1 MLKRM
6 FSGFFVV
13 AVASKDV
20 FSRVRCCIFPILVAG
35 LSLGVGC
42 VVGFCFCGIDSQ
54 HLLFEVTFVTFAII
68 AHIHLSE
75 AYKLAR
81 RRNDGV

>member
-1 MLKRM
+1 MLKRV

-13 AVASKDV
+13 AVAAIDV
-20 FSRVRCCIFPILVAG
+20 FSRVRCCIFPIMVAG

-42 VVGFCFCGIDSQ
+42 VVGFCFCGIDFQ
-54 HLLFEVTFVTFAII
+54 HILFELNFVIFAII
-68 AHIHLSE
+68 AHIHLNE

>member
-1 MLKRM
+1 
-6 FSGFFVV
+6 
-13 AVASKDV
+13 
-20 FSRVRCCIFPILVAG
+20 
-35 LSLGVGC
+35 
-42 VVGFCFCGIDSQ
+42 
-54 HLLFEVTFVTFAII
+54 VTFVTFAII